1 MPGGSRGLDTKEEA
15 MAISVTD
22 TATGKSSFAT
32 PGGGEHEALLLLL
45 AAQEAR
51 DTQRRAEEAAID
63 AEDYWTQAEEA
74 CAVEPIG

>member
-1 MPGGSRGLDTKEEA
+1 
-15 MAISVTD
+15 
-22 TATGKSSFAT
+22 
-32 PGGGEHEALLLLL
+32 LLLL